1 MKSQPHITRR
11 FRIEESNSKLKSE
24 VGPPSVRPGPP
35 LANRGH
41 HLRLGLLGGTF
52 DPIHVGHLELAKTA
66 LRVAQLDAIHFVT
79 SVKPPHKS
87 EKTHA
92 NFLDR
97 HAMVAL
103 ALRGDSR
110 LIPSSVEYNREGKS
124 YSIDTVLELKHQ
136 SGSDVDIFFLI
147 GLDAFLELPTW
158 REYHRFA
165 ELCSFL
171 VFSRPGYDAESL
183 TRDLPET
190 LKPKPICIGQQ
201 ATALT
206 GSGRGFYLLKD
217 FVNPVSSTEIRSA
230 IRAGREIRDY
240 VPPDVE
246 EYILKTKLYL
256 N

>member
-1 MKSQPHITRR
+1 M
-11 FRIEESNSKLKSE
+11 
-24 VGPPSVRPGPP
+24 
-35 LANRGH
+35 RGY

-52 DPIHVGHLELAKTA
+52 DPIHLGHLELAKTA
-66 LRVAQLDAIHFVT
+66 LHLARLDAIHFVT
-79 SVKPPHKS
+79 SVKPPHKT
-87 EKTHA
+87 EKTQA

-110 LIPSSVEYNREGKS
+110 LIPSSVEFDREGKS
-124 YSIDTVLELKHQ
+124 YSIDTVLQLKQ
-136 SGSDVDIFFLI
+136 VSGGNAEIFFLI

-158 REYHRFA
+158 KEYHRFS
-165 ELCSFL
+165 ELCSFI
-171 VFSRPGYDAESL
+171 VFGRPGYDPEDL

-190 LKPKPICIGQQ
+190 LRPKPIGSGTG
-201 ATALT
+201 AVALT
-206 GSGRGFYLLKD
+206 ESDRGFYLLKD
-217 FVNPVSSTEIRSA
+217 FINPLSSTEIRGA
-230 IRAGREIRDY
+230 IRAGRSIRGC

>member
-1 MKSQPHITRR
+1 
-11 FRIEESNSKLKSE
+11 
-24 VGPPSVRPGPP
+24 
-35 LANRGH
+35 
-41 HLRLGLLGGTF
+41 LRLGLLGGTF
-52 DPIHVGHLELAKTA
+52 DPIHLGHLELAKTA

-103 ALRGDSR
+103 AVRGDSR
-110 LIPSSVEYNREGKS
+110 LIPSSVEFNREGKS
-124 YSIDTVLELKHQ
+124 YSIDTVLQLKQQ
-136 SGSDVDIFFLI
+136 SGGDTEIFFLI

-158 REYHRFA
+158 KEYHRFS

-171 VFSRPGYDAESL
+171 IFARPGYDPENL

-190 LKPKPICIGQQ
+190 LKPKPIYVGQE
-201 ATALT
+201 TVALS
-206 GSGRGFYLLKD
+206 GSGRGLYLLKD
-217 FVNPVSSTEIRSA
+217 FVNPLSSTEIRSA
-230 IRAGREIRDY
+230 IRAGRNISDF